1 MNGAMRAVGVSKRF
15 GRSQVLNG
23 LDLELADGAV
33 TVLLGRNGAGKST
46 LLRLALGVLRADA
59 GTLTVL
65 GEDPWDKP
73 DAVRTRVGY
82 VPDVPDAC
90 GWMRFDELCRFA
102 RAHYPTWDQQEAE
115 RLAAQLEVPRRT
127 KLARMSRGEGMK
139 AMLVLALAPNP
150 ELLLL
155 DEPFG
160 GLDPLVREDVLR
172 TVIGA
177 LREGERTVLCA
188 THELDIAARIADRVA
203 LLEGGAIR
211 VHGTLEDV
219 LGDDAPNEV
228 PRKLYDRL
236 VAAAAEVA
244 PC

>member
-1 MNGAMRAVGVSKRF
+1 MNGSMRAVGVSKRF
-15 GRSQVLNG
+15 GRSRVLNG
-23 LDLELADGAV
+23 LDLDLADGAV

-46 LLRLALGVLRADA
+46 LLRLVLGVLRADA

-65 GEDPWDKP
+65 GEDPWRKP
-73 DAVRTRVGY
+73 DAVRRRLGY

-90 GWMRFDELCRFA
+90 GWMRFAELCRFA

-115 RLAAQLEVPRRT
+115 RLADQLEVPRRT

-139 AMLVLALAPNP
+139 TMLVLALAPNP

-177 LREGERTVLCA
+177 LRDGERTVLCA

-203 LLEGGAIR
+203 ILDGGGIR
-211 VHGTLEDV
+211 AHGTLEEV
-219 LGDDAPNEV
+219 LGVEAPAEV
-228 PRKLYDRL
+228 PRQLYERL
-236 VAAAAEVA
+236 LAATTGSV